1 MLPDGTPAKGAM
13 SGSSHALTSYLP
25 RRLVAQLASDPA
37 SVRTPESFQA
47 ATLLADLSGFTA
59 LAGDLSAEGAAGAEK
74 LTSILASSLGRL
86 VDLVYSMGGDVVAFA
101 GDAVMAVWPADDE
114 DELLLSARRAV
125 LCASRAHGL
134 IEGWEAHPGHTV
146 TLRIGV
152 GVGPC
157 SLTSLGDEDERWGW
171 VAAGPAMTS
180 VGHAERCAKPGATVL
195 SDDVVTLLAGE
206 IATMPAEG
214 GALLLDASA
223 LRPDPAPV
231 AEPLDDSALAA
242 HVRPYLPAAVLARID
257 TGHGEWLAELRPV
270 TTIFVN
276 FPDLDPWRTADAQI
290 ALSLVGSMKRT
301 MEVLGGALHKVLV
314 DDKGTTAVL
323 AFGLP
328 PLSHDDDAVR
338 AVRAAIRIRERIA
351 AEGVAFGIGVTS
363 GRAFCGAYGTDRR
376 REYTMLGDSVNLAAR
391 LMQLADGEVWCDSPT
406 ARSAVSRFR
415 FEDLGP
421 RDVKGKAEPVR
432 VHQAVGALDATGRH
446 EVLLTG
452 RAEALSGRIEPV
464 SSSGGWDTLQ
474 GALMTPLTES
484 DFTGELSDAHSAP
497 ALQIVRIVGREA
509 QEQVLRDRLDHLQQ
523 GERGLVL
530 IEGEAGMGKS
540 LLVATLQRACAHE
553 RVPFLVGSADPVRSL
568 EPYHGWR
575 EILLPLFRG
584 DPEARQQRLAAWFPE
599 GSHLSEWTPLLGPV
613 LGLPSELFE
622 DTDAVRAMNGPQRA
636 AATRDLLVAAL
647 TRTTEEEPVV
657 VVLDDAHWLDAASW
671 QLALTAARVVPDLLL
686 VLCLRPMDDPPR
698 AFKEISDLP
707 GARRVRLDALPDRS
721 VAELASRFLGVAS
734 LEPPVEDLV
743 VSRAG
748 GNPFFCEEVVYAL
761 TESGALKLNGVARFA
776 DGRGPSTVNLP
787 ETLQGV
793 VTSRLDR
800 LPPEEQLTLKV
811 ASVLGRSFGIDTLLA
826 VHPVDTPEEELRS
839 QLDHLAELD
848 LCPKDVDTGEQR
860 IHSFKH
866 ALVQEACYELLV
878 LGKRRDLHAAAA
890 AHYEANPPD
899 DGPNAARLA
908 HHWRNAGEPLRALEH
923 LEAAG
928 FAALDNGADKDA
940 LGTLDAACE
949 LVNDLSGTQLM
960 EVGPVRRAEML
971 RARGTALHGVGRQDE
986 SAESL
991 RRALKS
997 LGFSLPRT
1005 PLGWTLRLLL
1015 EGARQALY
1023 RVIPRALRWRA
1034 RRTKHP
1040 RLKAASQAASWYA
1053 NASYFRV
1060 EPLPW
1065 LAAGLW
1071 SANLAENAEAPDI
1084 AGTAYVNLANIFGT
1098 LHLRPLERTYMRLAA
1113 LSPER
1118 RVDNIA
1124 HSSKAVV
1131 EMLHAEWDAARAT
1144 ILEGTAKSRASGD
1157 WWALGNGLTILALI
1171 DYYTAP
1177 IETCLATFDEV
1188 ARTMAER
1195 DHPAQEC
1202 YGLVFCVPALLSLGR
1217 VEGARNRLQ
1226 LGAGRLDSFDYFGRL
1241 SWHAAMAALHLRDDR
1256 PEDAVAA
1263 ADRALTMFA
1272 DKPLM
1277 LFTYGG
1283 PFLLVAE
1290 VLLTVFEAGSAGR
1303 YGREDLRALAKTAV
1317 ANLRQGAITFRY
1329 FQPRALL
1336 AKGILQAIEG
1346 KSPDAALDKALAAAQ
1361 RWSQPWDEGR
1371 IQAEI
1376 ARRAPA
1382 GSPRAAAA
1390 ATAARA
1396 ILEPMGAHADLDG
1409 VP

>member
-1 MLPDGTPAKGAM
+1 MGGT
-13 SGSSHALTSYLP
+13 SHALTSYLP
-25 RRLVAQLASDPA
+25 RRLVAQLATDPS
-37 SVRTPESFQA
+37 SVRTPSSFQA
-47 ATLLADLSGFTA
+47 ATLLADLTGFTA
-59 LAGDLSAEGAAGAEK
+59 LAADLSADGAAGAEK
-74 LTSILASSLGRL
+74 LTSILAGSLGKL

-101 GDAVMAVWPADDE
+101 GDAVVAVWPADADA
-114 DELLLSARRAV
+114 ELLLAARRAV
-125 LCASRAHGL
+125 VCASRAHDL
-134 IEGWEAHPGHTV
+134 IEDWEPHPGHTLS
-146 TLRIGV
+146 LRIGV

-171 VAAGPAMTS
+171 VSAGPAMTS
-180 VGHAERCAKPGATVL
+180 VGRAERAAKPGSTVL
-195 SDDVVTLLAGE
+195 APELAELLEGE
-206 IATMPAEG
+206 VSTMPSDG
-214 GALLLDASA
+214 GALLMDASGLVA
-223 LRPDPAPV
+223 PPAPV
-231 AEPLDDSALAA
+231 AEALDDPALAP
-242 HVRPYLPAAVLARID
+242 HVRPYVPEAVLARID
-257 TGHGEWLAELRPV
+257 SGHGEWIAELRPV

-276 FPDLDPWRTADAQI
+276 FPELDPWRDPDARI
-290 ALSLVGSMKRT
+290 ALALIASMKGT
-301 MEVLGGALHKVLV
+301 MDVLGGALHKVLV

-338 AVRAAIRIRERIA
+338 AVRAALRIRERIH

-415 FEDLGP
+415 LDDLGVKQ
-421 RDVKGKAEPVR
+421 VKGKADGVR

-452 RAEALSGRIEPV
+452 RAEALSGRLEPV

-484 DFTGELSDAHSAP
+484 DIGTEWSDAHSAP
-497 ALQIVRIVGREA
+497 GLQLVRIVGREA
-509 QEQVLRDRLDHLQQ
+509 QEQVLRDRLDHLRQ

-530 IEGEAGMGKS
+530 VEGEAGMGKS
-540 LLVATLQRACAHE
+540 LLVATLQRACARE

-568 EPYHGWR
+568 EPYHAWR
-575 EILLPLFRG
+575 EVLLPLFGVDAALRG
-584 DPEARQQRLAAWFPE
+584 ERLASWFPS

-613 LGLPSELFE
+613 LGLPPEALAES
-622 DTDAVRAMNGPQRA
+622 DAVHAMNGPQRA

-657 VVLDDAHWLDAASW
+657 VVLDDTHWLDAASW
-671 QLALTAARVVPDLLL
+671 QLALAAARVVPDLLL
-686 VLCLRPMDDPPR
+686 VLCFRPMDEPPR
-698 AFKEISDLP
+698 AYKELTDLA

-721 VAELASRFLGVAS
+721 VAELASRFLNVGS
-734 LEPPVEDLV
+734 LDSSVEDLV

-761 TESGALKLNGVARFA
+761 NESGALHLNGVARFA
-776 DGRGPSTVNLP
+776 PGHGPQTVDLP

-800 LPPEEQLTLKV
+800 LPAEEQLTLKV
-811 ASVLGRSFGIDTLLA
+811 ASVLGRSFGLDTLMA
-826 VHPVDTPEEELRS
+826 VHPVDTPENDLRR

-848 LCPKDVDTGEQR
+848 LCPKDVDTDEQR

-878 LGKRRDLHAAAA
+878 LGKRRSLHAAAA
-890 AHYEANPPD
+890 AHYEAHPPD
-899 DGPNAARLA
+899 EGLNAARLA
-908 HHWRNAGEPLRALEH
+908 HHWQNAGEPLRALEH
-923 LEAAG
+923 LEQAG
-928 FAALDNGADKDA
+928 FAALESGADKDA
-940 LGTLDAACE
+940 LGTLEAACD

-960 EVGPVRRAEML
+960 EVGPVRQAEML
-971 RARGTALHGVGRQDE
+971 RGMGTALHGVGRQDE

-997 LGFSLPRT
+997 LGYSLPRT
-1005 PLGWTLRLLL
+1005 ALGWTLRLLV
-1015 EGARQALY
+1015 EGGRQALY

-1034 RRTKHP
+1034 RARSHP

-1060 EPLPW
+1060 EALPW

-1071 SANLAENAEAPDI
+1071 SANLAESANAPDI

-1098 LHLRPLERTYMRLAA
+1098 VHLRPLERLYMRLAS

-1144 ILEGTAKSRASGD
+1144 IEAGTAKSRASGD
-1157 WWALGNGLTILALI
+1157 WWALGNGLTIRALI
-1171 DYYTAP
+1171 EYYTEP
-1177 IETCLATFDEV
+1177 LETCLPTFDEV
-1188 ARTMAER
+1188 ARVMAER
-1195 DHPAQEC
+1195 DHPAQEG

-1217 VEGARNRLQ
+1217 LEDARNRLE
-1226 LGAGRLDSFDYFGRL
+1226 LGAGRLDEFDYFGRL
-1241 SWHAAMAALHLRDDR
+1241 SWHAAMAAVHLREDNPD
-1256 PEDAVAA
+1256 DAVASA
-1263 ADRALTMFA
+1263 EKALTMFKE
-1272 DKPLM
+1272 KPLM

-1283 PFLLVAE
+1283 PFLMLAE
-1290 VLLTVFEAGSAGR
+1290 VLLTVLERGQPLARFGLE
-1303 YGREDLRALAKTAV
+1303 ELRTLAKTAV
-1317 ANLRQGAITFRY
+1317 GNLGQGAITFRY

-1336 AKGILQAIEG
+1336 AKGVMAAIAG
-1346 KSPDAALDKALAAAQ
+1346 KDPSKTLDKALAAAQ

-1371 IQAEI
+1371 VQAEI

-1382 GSPRAAAA
+1382 GSPRAATAA
-1390 ATAARA
+1390 AAARA
-1396 ILEPMGAHADLDG
+1396 ILEPMGAEADLIG